1 MGASVAIRKIDDFD
15 SAFRELGAKVGPRT
29 GRNKR
34 TQDEKDWYVLRCYLQ
49 QAIAAKKFSLPLVV
63 TRGSPPAPDFS
74 LEHKRGSAVIEITEA
89 TNNADQREM
98 TLGELR
104 GVPYLLG
111 ELGGRF
117 EGGGGEP
124 GHLWASDIL
133 EAVERKRSKSIF
145 LLRNTD
151 RHLVIYPNSNASSLI
166 SDDEGERRAFSI
178 LLDRIDAKRQEL
190 KKLANG
196 CFVHVLGKSHIFF
209 NVLGPPLV
217 RRRN

>member
-1 MGASVAIRKIDDFD
+1 MGASVAIQKIDDFD
-15 SAFRELGAKVGPRT
+15 SAFGELGAKVGPRT

-34 TQDEKDWYVLRCYLQ
+34 TQDEKDWYVLRRYLQ
-49 QAIAAKKFSLPLVV
+49 QAIAAKRFSVPVVV

-74 LEHKRGSAVIEITEA
+74 LEHKRGSTLVEITEA
-89 TNNADQREM
+89 TNKADQREM
-98 TLGELR
+98 TLGEIHD
-104 GVPYLLG
+104 VPYLLG

-124 GHLWASDIL
+124 GHLWACDIL
-133 EAVERKRSKSIF
+133 DAVERKRSKSIF

-166 SDDEGERRAFSI
+166 LDYDGERRAFSI
-178 LLDRIDAKRQEL
+178 LLGQIDAKRQEL
-190 KKLANG
+190 TKIVNG
-196 CFVHVLGKSHIFF
+196 CLIHILGKSYIFF
-209 NVLGPPLV
+209 NVLGRPLV